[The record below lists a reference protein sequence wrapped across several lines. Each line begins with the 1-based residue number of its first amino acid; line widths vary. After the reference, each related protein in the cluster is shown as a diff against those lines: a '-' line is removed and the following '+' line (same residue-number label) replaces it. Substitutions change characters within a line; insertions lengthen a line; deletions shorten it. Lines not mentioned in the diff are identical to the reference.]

1 MSELADDSAK
11 KLACETAKEAR
22 AGLDAEPIVSG
33 QYPVIL
39 KNSVM
44 AELLEAYIPAFY
56 ADRIK
61 NERSA
66 LAGREGDKIASANVS
81 KRGARFER
89 GQSMP

>member
-1 MSELADDSAK
+1 M
-11 KLACETAKEAR
+11 
-22 AGLDAEPIVSG
+22 SG

-81 KRGARFER
+81 LKEVPDLKEAEYAVEL
-89 GQSMP
+89 MMKEYL